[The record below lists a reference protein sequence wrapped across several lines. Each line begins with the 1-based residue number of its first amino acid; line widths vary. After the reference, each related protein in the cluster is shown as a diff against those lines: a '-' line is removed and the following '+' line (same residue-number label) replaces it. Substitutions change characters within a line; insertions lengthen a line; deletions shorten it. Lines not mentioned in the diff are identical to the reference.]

1 MTDYASRFTLHQAI
15 GRLLFVGIPAP
26 VLDDATRRTLEQL
39 HAGGVVL
46 FRRNIGTP
54 ADIAALTTA
63 LHALPS
69 EPLIA
74 IDHEGGRVLRLSE
87 PFTPFPAAVRIGAT
101 RNPTIAHEVG
111 RAMAQE
117 LATVGIDLNFAP
129 VLDVHSN
136 PANPVI
142 GDRAFGS
149 DPALVRDMGIAL
161 MRGLLD
167 GGVVPCGKHFPGHG
181 DTEKDSHLELPVVRR
196 SRRELEQ
203 TELVP
208 FRAAIAAGMPML
220 MSAHV
225 LYPALD
231 ADHPATLSAKILT
244 DLLRGELGFEGVI
257 ASDDLHMRAIAD
269 HRSIGDA
276 AVATLTA
283 GADVLLVCQELDKAV
298 LVAEAI
304 ERAVRDGA
312 LSSERVHA
320 AAERVS
326 RLRSSRCGVTGT
338 RCKLPHPAHRALVDR
353 IVGAA

>member
-1 MTDYASRFTLHQAI
+1 MLDYASHLTLPEAI
-15 GRLLFVGIPAP
+15 GRLLFVGIPGPA
-26 VLDDATRRTLEQL
+26 LDDATRRTLERL
-39 HAGGVVL
+39 SAGGVVL

-54 ADIAALTTA
+54 AEVAALTA
-63 LHALPS
+63 AVHALPS
-69 EPLIA
+69 QPLIA
-74 IDHEGGRVLRLSE
+74 IDHEGGRVLRLGE
-87 PFTPFPAAVRIGAT
+87 PFTPFPAAARIGAT
-101 RNPTIAHEVG
+101 RDPTIAHEVG

-142 GDRAFGS
+142 GDRSFGS

-167 GGVVPCGKHFPGHG
+167 GDVVPCGKHFPGHG

-196 SRRELEQ
+196 SRRELEE

-231 ADHPATLSAKILT
+231 AEHPATLSAKILT
-244 DLLRGELGFEGVI
+244 DLLRGELGFDGVI
-257 ASDDLHMRAIAD
+257 ASDDLHMQAIGAQ
-269 HRSIGDA
+269 RSIGEA
-276 AVATLTA
+276 AVMTLAA

-304 ERAVRDGA
+304 ERALRGGA
-312 LSSERVHA
+312 LSSQRVHV
-320 AAERVS
+320 AAERVG
-326 RLRSSRCGVTGT
+326 RLRSSRRGVAGT
-338 RCKLPHPAHRALVDR
+338 HCKLPHPAHRTLVDR